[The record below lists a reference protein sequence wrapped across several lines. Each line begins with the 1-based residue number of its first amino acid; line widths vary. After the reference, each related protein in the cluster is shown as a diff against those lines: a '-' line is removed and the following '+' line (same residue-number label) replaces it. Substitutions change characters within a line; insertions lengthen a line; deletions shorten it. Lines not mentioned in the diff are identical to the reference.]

1 MKTLKYLLIG
11 LSAIFAVIGFLAF
24 ALIELD
30 KYDTTHAPEDFYK
43 IRLEGISRD
52 TLPSFKILRNEYV
65 EGSRVSVIIQLDG
78 TDYAKV
84 LKAVQANDKRFKINP
99 KISFWDIT
107 DDLIK
112 KEHIDINKVKIRYEG
127 VYGKKFG
134 WDSEHIGFLP
144 PNIVIYEEDLNN

>member
-11 LSAIFAVIGFLAF
+11 LSVIFAVIGFLVFSFYLLWNYEMSRA
-24 ALIELD
+24 A
-30 KYDTTHAPEDFYK
+30 EDFYK

-52 TLPSFKILRNEYV
+52 TLPSFKILQNDYV
-65 EGSRVSVIIQLDG
+65 EGSRVSAIIQLDG

-99 KISFWDIT
+99 QISFWDIT

-127 VYGKKFG
+127 VYGKDFQ

-144 PNIVIYEEDLNN
+144 PNIIIYEDFNN